1 MKFLVFD
8 TETTGL
14 PANANAPV
22 SDSDNWPRMVQIA
35 WQLHDENGDLLENFD
50 YIIKPEGYDIPFN
63 AQKIHGISTEKA
75 LAEGHD
81 LKTILDKF
89 NAVLNEK
96 PILVGQNIAF
106 DIPIVGAEFYRK
118 SIDNSI
124 AELPL
129 VDTAQV
135 GTNYCAIP
143 GGPGGGFKYPKLA
156 ELYEK
161 LFGYTFDEAHNAAA
175 DVNATAQ
182 AFWELVR
189 LNQVPSQKLFFTE
202 EQLTQFIQNHPEPF
216 RPFDIVVRQ
225 QVQEFN
231 DKLKEKREGTT
242 QSLDDI
248 DYSHFFHFH
257 NHSVYSILTSTSKHS
272 DLIKK
277 TLEYKMPALGITDTG
292 NLMGAFAFLNEM
304 KKANGSIRD
313 HNKKVDAGEISEPK
327 KKEIMPIIGCE
338 LYVSE
343 TYLQNKFTKDN
354 PDRRYTQVLLAKNHE
369 GFKNLSK
376 LSTLGYKL
384 GLYAGFPRIGKELI
398 EQYKENLIATTGS
411 LSSEVP
417 SLLLNVGEKQ
427 AEEAFVYWH
436 NLFGDDFYIELFR
449 HNLDEEEHLNK
460 TLLRFAEKYGVK
472 ILAQNDTFYINK
484 DEAETQDILL
494 CIKDGEKQSTPIGRG
509 FGKRYGLPNNQY
521 NFKSQEEMA
530 KLFIDVPESIENFES
545 FLQKFEPYE
554 LAREVLLPKFDIPEE
569 FKDPQDDLDGGK
581 RGENAYLAHLTW
593 EGAKKRYGDNI
604 TEDIKERLTFELEI
618 IAKTGYPGYFLIVQD
633 FTSQARK
640 MGVSVGP
647 GRGSAAGSAVAYC
660 VGITNIDPIKYD
672 LLFERFLNPDRVSL
686 PDIDIDFDDRGRE
699 KIIQWVVD
707 KYGENQVAQIITYGT
722 LAGRSAIRDAG
733 RVLELPLIDTDRLS
747 KNLPPNLNLTKLKNK
762 SEVDLQKDFGK
773 EEAEPVLQLKQ
784 KFNSTDLEGKVIQN
798 AYQLEGSLR
807 NTGVHACGVII
818 TPEDIT
824 NLIPVTVAKDS
835 TLLVSQFDNSV
846 VESAGLLKMDFL
858 GLRTLTIIAD
868 ALEIIKKRTGES
880 PDPDEF
886 PLDDELTYDI
896 FKNGHTIGIF
906 QYESPGMQ
914 KHLKAL
920 QPDKFEDLIAM
931 NALYRP
937 GPLQYIP
944 NFINRKHGK
953 EEITYDLPAMEEY
966 LADTYGITV
975 YQEQVMLLSQKLA
988 GFSKG
993 DADVLRKAMGKKQI
1007 EVLNKMEAKFL
1018 EGAIE
1023 RGHDETKL
1031 KKIWEDWKAF
1041 AQYAFNK
1048 SHSTCYAFIAFQTAY
1063 LKAHYPAE
1071 FMAALLSNNLNNLT
1085 TLTFFMEECKNMG
1098 LEVLGP
1104 DVNESGYEFTVN
1116 DKGAIRFGMG
1126 AIKGIGEN
1134 AVEAIVQEREEN
1146 GRYTNLFDF
1155 FERVDLKNINKKVL
1169 ENLVFGG
1176 AFDELAN
1183 DNRAQFFSED
1193 NGSNTIEK
1201 LVRYGTA
1208 YQDNKNASQHSLFG
1222 DLGEGEGFD
1231 IMKPEIPQ
1239 IEEWSTMYKL
1249 NKEKEVIGIYISA
1262 HPMDNYNYEL
1272 DIVRPIDIAELNEN
1286 KESFVNKEVCLAG
1299 MITKF
1304 EHKEFNDGRD
1314 RIAIF
1319 ELEDKTGTFQL
1330 KLKKNYFEFQKYMI
1344 KDLFVLVRL
1353 TVGMIRDNGFIY
1365 FNVRNIEP
1373 LTEVLGKQTKK
1384 LTLRIDVAELT
1395 EDTISYLLNL
1405 CERYEGTKE
1414 IHFELL
1420 DSKQKLMLETQ
1431 SLGKRINIDKPLL
1444 DEIKDKLHLNFR
1456 LN

>member
-35 WQLHDENGDLLENFD
+35 WQLHDENGDLIENYD

-81 LKTILDKF
+81 LKTVLDQF
-89 NAVLNEK
+89 NAVLADN

-118 SIDNSI
+118 SIENHI
-124 AELPL
+124 ADLPL
-129 VDTAQV
+129 IDTARE
-135 GTNYCAIP
+135 GTNFCALP
-143 GGPGGGFKYPKLA
+143 GGMGGGFKFPKLS

-161 LFGYTFDEAHNAAA
+161 LFGHGFDEAHNAAA

-189 LNQVPSQKLFFTE
+189 RNQISANKLNFTE
-202 EQLTQFIQNHPEPF
+202 EELSAFIETHPEPF
-216 RPFDIVVRQ
+216 QPFDIVIRE
-225 QVQEFN
+225 QVKDFN
-231 DKLKEKREGTT
+231 KKLKGKTESTKKSVDE
-242 QSLDDI
+242 I
-248 DYSHFFHFH
+248 NYSSFFHFH

-277 TLEYKMPALGITDTG
+277 TLEYNMPALGVTDTG
-292 NLMGAFAFLNEM
+292 NLMGAFAFLNEI
-304 KKANGSIRD
+304 KKANGSIKD
-313 HNKKVDAGEISEPK
+313 HNAKILEGNGSEPLK
-327 KKEIMPIIGCE
+327 NEILPIIGCE
-338 LYVSE
+338 LYISE

-354 PDRRYTQVLLAKNHE
+354 PDRRYTQILLAKNHE

-384 GLYAGFPRIGKELI
+384 GLYAGYPRIGKELI

-411 LSSEVP
+411 LSSEIP
-417 SLLLNVGEKQ
+417 SLILNVGEKQ
-427 AEEAFVYWH
+427 AEEAFIYWH
-436 NLFGDDFYIELFR
+436 GLFGDDFYVELLR
-449 HNLDEEEHLNK
+449 HHLDEEEHLNK
-460 TLLRFAEKYGVK
+460 VLIKFAKKYGVK
-472 ILAQNDTFYINK
+472 VLAQNDTFYISK
-484 DEAETQDILL
+484 KEAETQDILL
-494 CIKDGEKQSTPIGRG
+494 CIKDGEKQSTPKGRG
-509 FGKRYGLPNNQY
+509 FGRRYGLPNDEY
-521 NFKSQEEMA
+521 NFKSQTEMA
-530 KLFIDVPESIENFES
+530 QLFADIPEAIENFED
-545 FLQKFEPYE
+545 FIKKFEPYQ
-554 LAREVLLPKFDIPEE
+554 LTRDVLLPKFDIPDE
-569 FKDPQDDLDGGK
+569 FKDPQDEVDGGK
-581 RGENAYLAHLTW
+581 RGENAYLAYLTW
-593 EGAKKRYGDNI
+593 EGAKKRYGDQLS
-604 TEDIKERLTFELEI
+604 EDTKDRLQFELET

-660 VGITNIDPIKYD
+660 IGITNIDPIKYD

-733 RVLELPLIDTDRLS
+733 RVLELPLSDTDRLS
-747 KNLPPNLNLTKLKNK
+747 KNLPSTLNLTKLKNK
-762 SEVDLQKDFGK
+762 TESELIKDFGK
-773 EEAEPVLQLKQ
+773 EESVPVLQLKQ
-784 KFNSTDLEGKVIQN
+784 KFNEYDLEGRVIQN

-824 NLIPVTVAKDS
+824 NLIPVAVAKDS
-835 TLLVSQFDNSV
+835 SLLVSQFDNSV

-868 ALEIIKKRTGES
+868 TIEIIRKRTGEVLN
-880 PDPDEF
+880 PDDF
-886 PLDDELTYDI
+886 PLDDDKTYEI
-896 FKNGHTIGIF
+896 FKNGNTVGIF

-953 EEITYDLPAMEEY
+953 EEISYDLEDMEEY

-1007 EVLNKMEAKFL
+1007 QVLNKMEARFL

-1023 RGHDETKL
+1023 RGHPEDKL
-1031 KKIWEDWKAF
+1031 IKIWEDWKAF

-1063 LKAHYPAE
+1063 LKAHFPAE

-1085 TLTFFMEECKNMG
+1085 TLSFFMEECKNMG

-1104 DVNESGYEFTVN
+1104 DVNESDYEFTVN
-1116 DKGAIRFGMG
+1116 EKGAIRFGMG

-1134 AVEAIVQEREEN
+1134 AVEAVVSERQTK
-1146 GRYTNLFDF
+1146 GKYKNLFEF
-1155 FERVDLKNINKKVL
+1155 FERTDLKNINKKVL
-1169 ENLVFGG
+1169 ENLVLAG
-1176 AFDELAN
+1176 AFDGLAN
-1183 DNRAQFFSED
+1183 NNRAQFFKEE
-1193 NGSNTIEK
+1193 NGTSTIEK
-1201 LVRYGTA
+1201 LVRYGIA
-1208 YQDNKNASQHSLFG
+1208 YQDNKNSAQNSLFG
-1222 DLGEGEGFD
+1222 DLGDEGFD
-1231 IMKPEIPQ
+1231 VMKPVIPET
-1239 IEEWSTMYKL
+1239 EEWSTMYKL
-1249 NKEKEVIGIYISA
+1249 GREKEVVGIYISA
-1262 HPMDNYNYEL
+1262 HPMDNYKYEIAL
-1272 DIVRPIDIAELNEN
+1272 IKPVDISEINEN
-1286 KESFVNKEVCLAG
+1286 KENYVNKEVYIAG
-1299 MITKF
+1299 MISRF
-1304 EHKEFNDGRD
+1304 EHKEINDGRT
-1314 RIAIF
+1314 RIAYF
-1319 ELEDKTGTFQL
+1319 DLEDKTGTISL
-1330 KLKKNYFEFQKYMI
+1330 KLKKNYLDLQKYLI
-1344 KDLFVLVRL
+1344 PNLFVLVKI
-1353 TVGMIRDNGFIY
+1353 TVGMIKDNGFVYI
-1365 FNVRNIEP
+1365 NVLNIEE
-1373 LTEVLGKQTKK
+1373 LSDVIGKHAKK
-1384 LTLRIDVAELT
+1384 LTIKINLENLDEN
-1395 EDTISYLLNL
+1395 TITTLNKV
-1405 CERYEGTKE
+1405 CDENAGSKD
-1414 IHFELL
+1414 IHFE
-1420 DSKQKLMLETQ
+1420 
-1431 SLGKRINIDKPLL
+1431 IIDKKNNVYLESQSMNRRVNINKQIL
-1444 DEIKDKLHLNFR
+1444 DVLRNDLYLDFR

>member
-14 PANANAPV
+14 PANAHAPV

-35 WQLHDENGDLLENFD
+35 WQLHNDNGDLIENYDF
-50 YIIKPEGYDIPFN
+50 IIKPEGYDIPFN

-81 LKTILDKF
+81 LKTVLEKF
-89 NAVLNEK
+89 NAVLADN

-118 SIDNSI
+118 SVQNSI
-124 AELPL
+124 ANLPL
-129 VDTAQV
+129 IDTARE
-135 GTNYCAIP
+135 GTDFCALP
-143 GGPGGGFKYPKLA
+143 GGMGGGFKYPKLS

-161 LFGYTFDEAHNAAA
+161 LFGYNFDEAHNAAA

-189 LNQVPSQKLFFTE
+189 LKQISPQKLHFTE
-202 EQLTQFIQNHPEPF
+202 EELNTFIKNHPKPF
-216 RPFDIVVRQ
+216 QPFDIVIRQ
-225 QVQEFN
+225 QVKDFN
-231 DKLKEKREGTT
+231 EQLKEKKEGDHK
-242 QSLDDI
+242 SVENI
-248 DYSHFFHFH
+248 NYSHFFHFH

-277 TLEYKMPALGITDTG
+277 TLEYNMPALGITDSG
-292 NLMGAFAFLNEM
+292 NLMGAFAFLNEI
-304 KKANGSIRD
+304 KKANGSIKD
-313 HNKKVDAGEISEPK
+313 HNKKVEAGEISEPLR
-327 KKEIMPIIGCE
+327 KEILPIIGCE
-338 LYVSE
+338 LYISE
-343 TYLQNKFTKDN
+343 NYLQNKFTKDN
-354 PDRRYTQVLLAKNHE
+354 PDRRYTQILIAKNHD

-398 EQYKENLIATTGS
+398 EKYKENLIATTGG
-411 LSSEVP
+411 LSSEIP
-417 SLLLNVGEKQ
+417 SLILNVGEKQ
-427 AEEAFVYWH
+427 AEEAFIYWLG
-436 NLFGDDFYIELFR
+436 LFGEDFYVELLR
-449 HNLDEEEHLNK
+449 HHLDEEEHLNK
-460 TLLRFAEKYGVK
+460 VLIKFANKYGVK
-472 ILAQNDTFYINK
+472 VLAQNDTFYINK
-484 DEAETQDILL
+484 EEAETQDILL

-509 FGKRYGLPNNQY
+509 FGKRYGLPNKEY
-521 NFKSQEEMA
+521 NFKSQKEMA
-530 KLFIDVPESIENFES
+530 QLFADMPEAIENFED
-545 FLQKFEPYE
+545 FIKKFEPYQ
-554 LAREVLLPKFDIPEE
+554 LTRDVLLPKFDIPEE
-569 FKDPQDDLDGGK
+569 FKDPQDQIDGGK
-581 RGENAYLAHLTW
+581 RGENAYLAYLTW
-593 EGAKKRYGDNI
+593 EGAKKRYGNNLPEK
-604 TEDIKERLTFELEI
+604 TKERLEFELET

-660 VGITNIDPIKYD
+660 IGITNIDPIKYD

-733 RVLELPLIDTDRLS
+733 RVLELPLSDTDRLS
-747 KNLPPNLNLTKLKNK
+747 KNLPSSLNLTKLKNK
-762 SEVDLQKDFGK
+762 SENDLIKDFGK
-773 EEAEPVLQLKQ
+773 EEAEPVLQLKH
-784 KFNSTDLEGKVIQN
+784 KFEVDDLEGKVIQN

-824 NLIPVTVAKDS
+824 NLIPVAVAKDS
-835 TLLVSQFDNSV
+835 SLLVSQFDNSV

-858 GLRTLTIIAD
+858 GLRTLTIISD
-868 ALEIIKKRTGES
+868 TIEIIRKRTGETLN
-880 PDPDEF
+880 PDEF
-886 PLDDELTYDI
+886 PLDDEKTYDI
-896 FKNGHTIGIF
+896 FKNGNTVGIF

-953 EEITYDLPAMEEY
+953 EEITYDLEDMEEY

-1007 EVLNKMEAKFL
+1007 EVLNKMEARFL

-1023 RGHDETKL
+1023 RGHPEDKL

-1071 FMAALLSNNLNNLT
+1071 FMAALLSNNLNNLS

-1104 DVNESGYEFTVN
+1104 DVNESDYEFTVN
-1116 DKGAIRFGMG
+1116 EKGAIRFGMG

-1134 AVEAIVQEREEN
+1134 AVEAVVHERQN
-1146 GRYTNLFDF
+1146 KGKYSNLFEF
-1155 FERVDLKNINKKVL
+1155 FERTDLKNINKKVL
-1169 ENLVFGG
+1169 ENLVLAG

-1183 DNRAQFFSED
+1183 NNRAQFFIEE
-1193 NGSNTIEK
+1193 NGSSTIEK
-1201 LVRYGTA
+1201 LVKYGIA
-1208 YQDNKNASQHSLFG
+1208 YQDNKNSAQNSLFG
-1222 DLGEGEGFD
+1222 DLGDEGFD
-1231 IMKPEIPQ
+1231 VMKPVIPNT
-1239 IEEWSTMYKL
+1239 EEWSTMHKL
-1249 NKEKEVIGIYISA
+1249 SKEKEVVGIYISA
-1262 HPMDNYNYEL
+1262 HPMDNYKYEIAL
-1272 DIVRPIDIAELNEN
+1272 IKPKDIAEINEH
-1286 KESFVNKEVCLAG
+1286 KENYINKEVYISG
-1299 MITKF
+1299 MITRF
-1304 EHKEFNDGRD
+1304 EHREINDGRTRVAFFD
-1314 RIAIF
+1314 V
-1319 ELEDKTGTFQL
+1319 EDKTGTISL
-1330 KLKKNYFEFQKYMI
+1330 KLKKNYLDLQKYLI
-1344 KDLFVLVRL
+1344 PNLFVLIKI
-1353 TVGMIRDNGFIY
+1353 TVGMIRDNGFVYI
-1365 FNVRNIEP
+1365 NVLNMEE
-1373 LTEVLGKQTKK
+1373 LSEVISKHAKK
-1384 LTLRIDVAELT
+1384 LTIKINLEDLDENTLTTLNKVCDENSGSKDIHFEIIDKKNNMFLESASMNKRVN
-1395 EDTISYLLNL
+1395 I
-1405 CERYEGTKE
+1405 TKE
-1414 IHFELL
+1414 IL
-1420 DSKQKLMLETQ
+1420 DV
-1431 SLGKRINIDKPLL
+1431 
-1444 DEIKDKLHLNFR
+1444 IKDDLFLDFKLN
-1456 LN
+1456 

>member
-14 PANANAPV
+14 PANNSAPV

-35 WQLHDENGDLLENFD
+35 WQLHDENGDLIENYD

-63 AQKIHGISTEKA
+63 AQRIHGISTEKA

-81 LKTILDKF
+81 LKTVLEQF
-89 NAVLNEK
+89 NTVLAEN
-96 PILVGQNIAF
+96 PILVGQNISF

-118 SIDNSI
+118 SLENNISD
-124 AELPL
+124 LPL
-129 VDTAQV
+129 IDTAQE
-135 GTNYCAIP
+135 GTNFCALP
-143 GGPGGGFKYPKLA
+143 GGMGGGFKYPKLS

-161 LFGYTFDEAHNAAA
+161 LFGHNFDEAHNAAA
-175 DVNATAQ
+175 DVNATAR

-189 LNQVPSQKLFFTE
+189 LRQVEAKKLHFTE
-202 EQLTQFIQNHPEPF
+202 EQLNRFIQNHPEPF
-216 RPFDIVVRQ
+216 QSFDIIVRK
-225 QVQEFN
+225 QVKDFN
-231 DKLKEKREGTT
+231 EKLKGKREGEKK
-242 QSLDDI
+242 SVEDI
-248 DYSHFFHFH
+248 NFSDFFHFH

-277 TLEYKMPALGITDTG
+277 TMEYHMPALGITDSG

-304 KKANGSIRD
+304 KRANAGIKD
-313 HNKKVDAGEISEPK
+313 HNKKVEAGELSEPK
-327 KKEIMPIIGCE
+327 KREILPIIGCE
-338 LYVSE
+338 LYISE

-354 PDRRYTQVLLAKNHE
+354 PDRRYTQVLLAKNHN

-384 GLYAGFPRIGKELI
+384 GFYAGYPRIGKELI

-411 LSSEVP
+411 LSSEIP
-417 SLLLNVGEKQ
+417 SLILNVGEKQ

-436 NLFGDDFYIELFR
+436 NQFGEDFYVELLR
-449 HNLDEEEHLNK
+449 HHLDEEEHLNK
-460 TLLRFAEKYGVK
+460 VLLKFAEKYGVK
-472 ILAQNDTFYINK
+472 VLAQNDTFYINK
-484 DEAETQDILL
+484 EEAETQDILL
-494 CIKDGEKQSTPIGRG
+494 CIRDGEKQSTPIGRG
-509 FGKRYGLPNNQY
+509 FGKRFGLPNNEY

-530 KLFIDVPESIENFES
+530 HLFADIPESIENLPD
-545 FLQKFEPYE
+545 FLKKFEPYE
-554 LAREVLLPKFDIPEE
+554 LSRDVLLPKFEIPEE
-569 FKDPQDDLDGGK
+569 FIDPQDEIDGGK

-593 EGAKKRYGDNI
+593 KGAEKRYGENLTDEI
-604 TEDIKERLTFELEI
+604 RERLEFELEI

-699 KIIQWVVD
+699 KIIQWVVN

-733 RVLELPLIDTDRLS
+733 RVLELPLSDTDRLS

-762 SEVDLQKDFGK
+762 SETDLQKDFGK
-773 EEAEPVLQLKQ
+773 EESEPVLQLKQ
-784 KFNSTDLEGKVIQN
+784 KFESDDLEGKVIQN

-824 NLIPVTVAKDS
+824 NLIPVAVAKDS

-858 GLRTLTIIAD
+858 GLRTLTIIND
-868 ALEIIKKRTGES
+868 TIEIIKKRKGEA

-886 PLDDELTYDI
+886 PLDDELTYEI
-896 FKNGHTIGIF
+896 FKNGNTIGIF

-953 EEITYDLPAMEEY
+953 EPITYDLPAMEEY

-1023 RGHDETKL
+1023 RGHPEDKL

-1063 LKAHYPAE
+1063 LKAHYQAE
-1071 FMAALLSNNLNNLT
+1071 FMAALLSNNLNNLS

-1104 DVNESGYEFTVN
+1104 DINESDYEFTVN
-1116 DKGAIRFGMG
+1116 EKGAIRFGMG

-1134 AVEAIVQEREEN
+1134 AVEAIVHERMEN
-1146 GRYTNLFDF
+1146 GKYNSLFEF
-1155 FERVDLKNINKKVL
+1155 FERADLKNINKKVL
-1169 ENLVFGG
+1169 ENLVLAG
-1176 AFDELAN
+1176 AFDELA
-1183 DNRAQFFSED
+1183 DSNRAQFFTEE
-1193 NGSNTIEK
+1193 NGSTTIEK
-1201 LVRYGTA
+1201 MIRYGTA
-1208 YQDNKNASQHSLFG
+1208 FQENKNSAQNSLFG
-1222 DLGEGEGFD
+1222 DLGDEGFD
-1231 IMKPEIPQ
+1231 VMKPVITKT
-1239 IEEWSTMYKL
+1239 EEWNTMYKL
-1249 NKEKEVIGIYISA
+1249 NKEKEVVGIYISA
-1262 HPMDNYNYEL
+1262 HPMDNYKYE
-1272 DIVRPIDIAELNEN
+1272 IDLIKPQNISEINEH
-1286 KESFVNKEVCLAG
+1286 KEKYINKEVFIAG

-1304 EHKEFNDGRD
+1304 EHRDMNDGRTRMAFFD
-1314 RIAIF
+1314 V
-1319 ELEDKTGTFQL
+1319 EDKTGTISL
-1330 KLKKNYFEFQKYMI
+1330 KLKKNYLDLQKYLI
-1344 KDLFVLVRL
+1344 PNLFVLIKI
-1353 TVGMIRDNGFIY
+1353 TVGMIRDNGFVYI
-1365 FNVRNIEP
+1365 NVLNMEELSEVINKHSKR
-1373 LTEVLGKQTKK
+1373 LTIKINLENLDEN
-1384 LTLRIDVAELT
+1384 TLVT
-1395 EDTISYLLNL
+1395 LNKV
-1405 CERYEGTKE
+1405 CDQNAGVKN
-1414 IHFELL
+1414 IHFEIL
-1420 DSKQKLMLETQ
+1420 DKKNNLFLE
-1431 SLGKRINIDKPLL
+1431 SSSMNKRVTITKELL
-1444 DEIKDKLHLNFR
+1444 DEIKEKLFLDFR

>member
-14 PANANAPV
+14 PANAHAPV

-35 WQLHDENGDLLENFD
+35 WQLHDENGDLIENYDF
-50 YIIKPEGYDIPFN
+50 IIKPEGYDIPFN

-75 LAEGHD
+75 LAEGHN
-81 LKTILDKF
+81 LKTVLEKF
-89 NAVLNEK
+89 NTVLADN

-118 SIDNSI
+118 SVQNTI
-124 AELPL
+124 ANLPL
-129 VDTAQV
+129 IDTARE
-135 GTNYCAIP
+135 GTDFCALP
-143 GGPGGGFKYPKLA
+143 GGIGGGFKYPKLS

-161 LFGYTFDEAHNAAA
+161 LFGYNFDEAHNAAA

-189 LNQVPSQKLFFTE
+189 LKQISPQKLHFTE
-202 EQLTQFIQNHPEPF
+202 EELNTFIKNHPEPF
-216 RPFDIVVRQ
+216 QPFDIVIRQ
-225 QVQEFN
+225 QVKDFN
-231 DKLKEKREGTT
+231 EQLKEKKEGNHK
-242 QSLDDI
+242 SVENI
-248 DYSHFFHFH
+248 NYSHFFHFH

-277 TLEYKMPALGITDTG
+277 TLEYNMPALGITDSG
-292 NLMGAFAFLNEM
+292 NLMGAFAFLNEI
-304 KKANGSIRD
+304 KKANGSIKD
-313 HNKKVDAGEISEPK
+313 HNKKVETGEISEPL
-327 KKEIMPIIGCE
+327 KKEILPIIGCE
-338 LYVSE
+338 LYISE
-343 TYLQNKFTKDN
+343 NYLQNKFTKDN
-354 PDRRYTQVLLAKNHE
+354 PDRRYTQILIAKNHD

-398 EQYKENLIATTGS
+398 EKYKENLIATTGG
-411 LSSEVP
+411 LSSEIP
-417 SLLLNVGEKQ
+417 SLILNVGEKQ
-427 AEEAFVYWH
+427 AEEAFIYWLG
-436 NLFGDDFYIELFR
+436 LFGEDFYVELLR
-449 HNLDEEEHLNK
+449 HHLDEEEHLNK
-460 TLLRFAEKYGVK
+460 VLIKFANKYGVK
-472 ILAQNDTFYINK
+472 VLAQNDTFYINK
-484 DEAETQDILL
+484 EEAETQDILL

-509 FGKRYGLPNNQY
+509 FGKRYGLPNKEY
-521 NFKSQEEMA
+521 NFKSQKEMA
-530 KLFIDVPESIENFES
+530 QLFADMPEAIENFED
-545 FLQKFEPYE
+545 FIKKFKPYQ
-554 LAREVLLPKFDIPEE
+554 LTRDVLLPKFDIPVE
-569 FKDPQDDLDGGK
+569 FKDPQDQIDGGK
-581 RGENAYLAHLTW
+581 RGENAYLAYLTW
-593 EGAKKRYGDNI
+593 EGAKKRYGNNLPVE
-604 TEDIKERLTFELEI
+604 TKERLEFELET

-660 VGITNIDPIKYD
+660 IGITNIDPIKYD

-733 RVLELPLIDTDRLS
+733 RVLELPLSDTDRLS
-747 KNLPPNLNLTKLKNK
+747 KNLPPSLNLTKLKNK
-762 SEVDLQKDFGK
+762 SENDLIKDFGK
-773 EEAEPVLQLKQ
+773 EEVEPVLQLKH
-784 KFNSTDLEGKVIQN
+784 KFEADDLEGKVIQN

-824 NLIPVTVAKDS
+824 NLIPVAVAKDS
-835 TLLVSQFDNSV
+835 SLLVSQFDNSV

-858 GLRTLTIIAD
+858 GLRTLTIISD
-868 ALEIIKKRTGES
+868 TIEIIRKRTGETLN
-880 PDPDEF
+880 PDEF
-886 PLDDELTYDI
+886 PLDDEKTYDI
-896 FKNGHTIGIF
+896 FKNGNTVGIF

-953 EEITYDLPAMEEY
+953 EEITYDLEDMEEY

-1007 EVLNKMEAKFL
+1007 EVLNKMETRFL

-1023 RGHDETKL
+1023 RGHPEDKL

-1071 FMAALLSNNLNNLT
+1071 FMAALLSNNLNNLS

-1104 DVNESGYEFTVN
+1104 DVNESDYEFTVN
-1116 DKGAIRFGMG
+1116 EKGAIRFGMG

-1134 AVEAIVQEREEN
+1134 AVEAVVHERQDK
-1146 GRYTNLFDF
+1146 GKYSNLFEF
-1155 FERVDLKNINKKVL
+1155 FERTDLKNINKKVL
-1169 ENLVFGG
+1169 ENLVLAG

-1183 DNRAQFFSED
+1183 NNRAQFFIEE
-1193 NGSNTIEK
+1193 NGSSTIEK
-1201 LVRYGTA
+1201 LVRYGIA
-1208 YQDNKNASQHSLFG
+1208 YQDNKNSAQNSLFG
-1222 DLGEGEGFD
+1222 DLGDEGFD
-1231 IMKPEIPQ
+1231 VMKPVIPTT
-1239 IEEWSTMYKL
+1239 EEWSTMHKL
-1249 NKEKEVIGIYISA
+1249 SKEKEVVGIYISA
-1262 HPMDNYNYEL
+1262 HPMDNYKYEIAL
-1272 DIVRPIDIAELNEN
+1272 IKPKDIAEINEH
-1286 KESFVNKEVCLAG
+1286 KENYINKEVFIAG
-1299 MITKF
+1299 MITRF
-1304 EHKEFNDGRD
+1304 EHREINDGRTRVAFFD
-1314 RIAIF
+1314 V
-1319 ELEDKTGTFQL
+1319 EDKTGTISL
-1330 KLKKNYFEFQKYMI
+1330 KLKKNYLDLQKYLI
-1344 KDLFVLVRL
+1344 PNLFVLIKI
-1353 TVGMIRDNGFIY
+1353 TVGMIRDNGFVYI
-1365 FNVRNIEP
+1365 NVLNMEE
-1373 LTEVLGKQTKK
+1373 LCEVISKHAKK
-1384 LTLRIDVAELT
+1384 LTIKINLEDLDENTLTTLNKVCDENSGSKDIHFEIIDKKNNMFLESASMNKRVN
-1395 EDTISYLLNL
+1395 I
-1405 CERYEGTKE
+1405 TKE
-1414 IHFELL
+1414 IL
-1420 DSKQKLMLETQ
+1420 DV
-1431 SLGKRINIDKPLL
+1431 
-1444 DEIKDKLHLNFR
+1444 IKDELFLDFKLN
-1456 LN
+1456 

>member
-14 PANANAPV
+14 PANASAPV

-35 WQLHDENGDLLENFD
+35 WQLHDENGNLLENHD
-50 YIIKPEGYDIPFN
+50 YIIKPENYDIPFN

-75 LAEGHD
+75 LEEGHD
-81 LKTILDKF
+81 LRTILEQF
-89 NAVLNEK
+89 HAVLKEN
-96 PILVGQNIAF
+96 PILVGQNISF

-118 SIDNSI
+118 SIDNNI

-129 VDTAQV
+129 IDTAQE
-135 GTNYCAIP
+135 GTSFCALP
-143 GGPGGGFKYPKLA
+143 GGMGGGFKYPKLS
-156 ELYEK
+156 ELYKK
-161 LFGYTFDEAHNAAA
+161 LFGHSFDEAHNAAA

-189 LNQVPSQKLFFTE
+189 LRQIAPQKLRFTE
-202 EQLTQFIQNHPEPF
+202 EQLTAFIQDHPEPF

-225 QVQEFN
+225 QVEDFN
-231 DKLKEKREGTT
+231 EKLKRKRNEGKKPSDT
-242 QSLDDI
+242 I
-248 DYSHFFHFH
+248 NFSHFFHFH
-257 NHSVYSILTSTSKHS
+257 NHSVYSILTSTSKHA

-277 TLEYKMPALGITDTG
+277 TIEYNMPALGVTDSG
-292 NLMGAFAFLNEM
+292 NLMGAFAFLNEI
-304 KKANGSIRD
+304 KKANGKIKD
-313 HNKKVDAGEISEPK
+313 HNKKVESGEISDPPG
-327 KKEIMPIIGCE
+327 KEILPIIGCE
-338 LYVSE
+338 LYISE
-343 TYLQNKFTKDN
+343 NYLQNKFTKDN
-354 PDRRYTQVLLAKNHE
+354 PDRRYTQILLAKNHA

-384 GLYAGFPRIGKELI
+384 GLYAGYPRVGKELI
-398 EQYKENLIATTGS
+398 KKYKENLIATTGD
-411 LSSEVP
+411 LSSEIP

-436 NLFGDDFYIELFR
+436 TLFGEDFYVELLR
-449 HNLDEEEHLNK
+449 HHLDEEEHLNK
-460 TLLRFAEKYGVK
+460 ILLKFAKKYGVK
-472 ILAQNDTFYINK
+472 VLAQNNTFYINK
-484 DEAETQDILL
+484 EEAETQDILL
-494 CIKDGEKQSTPIGRG
+494 CIKDGEKQSTPKGRG
-509 FGKRYGLPNNQY
+509 FGKRFGLPNNEY
-521 NFKSQEEMA
+521 NFKSQEEMCD
-530 KLFIDVPESIENFES
+530 LFSDIPEAIENFED
-545 FLQKFEPYE
+545 FIRKFEPYE
-554 LAREVLLPKFDIPEE
+554 LAREVLLPKFQIPDE
-569 FKDPQDDLDGGK
+569 FIDPRDETDGGK

-593 EGAKKRYGDNI
+593 EGAKKRYGETLSDEI
-604 TEDIKERLTFELEI
+604 RERLEFELEI

-660 VGITNIDPIKYD
+660 IGITNIDPIKYD

-699 KIIQWVVD
+699 KIIQWVVN

-733 RVLELPLIDTDRLS
+733 RVLELPLSDTDRLS
-747 KNLPPNLNLTKLKNK
+747 KNLPHNLNLTRLKNR
-762 SEVDLQKDFGK
+762 SENDLLKDFGK

-784 KFNSTDLEGKVIQN
+784 KFQSEDLEGKVIQN

-824 NLIPVTVAKDS
+824 NLIPVAVAKDS

-858 GLRTLTIIAD
+858 GLRTLTIIHD
-868 ALEIIKKRTGES
+868 TIEIIKKRKGEA

-886 PLDDELTYDI
+886 PLDDEKTYDI
-896 FKNGHTIGIF
+896 FKNGNTIGIF
-906 QYESPGMQ
+906 QYESSGMQ

-953 EEITYDLPAMEEY
+953 EEITYDLPDMEEY

-1007 EVLNKMEAKFL
+1007 EVLNKMEEKFL
-1018 EGAIE
+1018 KGAIE
-1023 RGHDETKL
+1023 RGHPEEKL

-1071 FMAALLSNNLNNLT
+1071 FMAALLSNNLNNLS

-1104 DVNESGYEFTVN
+1104 DVNESDYEFTVN
-1116 DKGAIRFGMG
+1116 EKGAIRFGMG

-1134 AVEAIVQEREEN
+1134 AVEVIVRERQKN
-1146 GRYTNLFDF
+1146 GKYGNIFEF
-1155 FERVDLKNINKKVL
+1155 FERADLKNCNKKVL
-1169 ENLVFGG
+1169 ENLVLAG
-1176 AFDELAN
+1176 AFDELADN
-1183 DNRAQFFSED
+1183 NRAQFFAEE
-1193 NGSNTIEK
+1193 NGYTTIEK
-1201 LVRYGTA
+1201 LVRYGIA
-1208 YQDNKNASQHSLFG
+1208 YQDNKNSSQNSLFG
-1222 DLGEGEGFD
+1222 DLGDVGFD
-1231 IMKPEIPQ
+1231 VMKPIIPKT
-1239 IEEWSTMYKL
+1239 EEWSIMHKL
-1249 NKEKEVIGIYISA
+1249 GKEKEVVGIYISA
-1262 HPMDNYNYEL
+1262 HPMDNYKYEIAL
-1272 DIVRPIDIAELNEN
+1272 IKPRDIAEINEH
-1286 KESFVNKEVCLAG
+1286 KEKYINKEVYIAG
-1299 MITKF
+1299 MITRY
-1304 EHKEFNDGRD
+1304 EHRDVDNGRSRMAFFD
-1314 RIAIF
+1314 V
-1319 ELEDKTGTFQL
+1319 EDKTGTISL
-1330 KLKKNYFEFQKYMI
+1330 KLKKNYLDLQKYLI
-1344 KDLFVLVRL
+1344 PNLFVLIKI
-1353 TVGMIRDNGFIY
+1353 TVGMIRDNGFVYI
-1365 FNVRNIEP
+1365 NVLNMEE
-1373 LTEVLGKQTKK
+1373 LSEVIQKHAKK
-1384 LTLRIDVAELT
+1384 LTLKINLEKLDENTLA
-1395 EDTISYLLNL
+1395 SLNKICDL
-1405 CERYEGTKE
+1405 NVGAKD
-1414 IHFELL
+1414 IHFEIVDTKNNMLL
-1420 DSKQKLMLETQ
+1420 ESTSMN
-1431 SLGKRINIDKPLL
+1431 KRINITKKVL
-1444 DEIKDKLHLNFR
+1444 DEIKDNLFLDFKLN
-1456 LN
+1456 

>member
-35 WQLHDENGDLLENFD
+35 WQLHDENGDLVENYDF
-50 YIIKPEGYDIPFN
+50 IIKPEGYDIPFN

-81 LKTILDKF
+81 LKTVLDQF
-89 NAVLNEK
+89 NQVLAEN
-96 PILVGQNIAF
+96 PILVGQNISF

-118 SIDNSI
+118 SLENNI
-124 AELPL
+124 AELNL
-129 VDTAQV
+129 IDTAQE
-135 GTNYCAIP
+135 GTSYCAIP
-143 GGPGGGFKYPKLA
+143 GGPGGGFKYPKLS
-156 ELYEK
+156 ELYER
-161 LFGYTFDEAHNAAA
+161 LFGYGFDEAHNAAA

-189 LNQVPSQKLFFTE
+189 LRQVSAKKLFFTE
-202 EQLTQFIQNHPEPF
+202 EELNRFIENHPSPF
-216 RPFDIVVRQ
+216 KAFDIIVRQ
-225 QVQEFN
+225 QVNEFN
-231 DKLKEKREGTT
+231 QKLKEK
-242 QSLDDI
+242 QSQVKKSI
-248 DYSHFFHFH
+248 DEIDFSHFFHFH

-277 TLEYKMPALGITDTG
+277 TLEYKMPALGVTDFG
-292 NLMGAFAFLNEM
+292 NLMGAFAFLNEI
-304 KKANGSIRD
+304 KKVNSSIKE
-313 HNKKVDAGEISEPK
+313 HNKKVEAGELNEPV
-327 KKEIMPIIGCE
+327 KKEIIPIVGCE
-338 LYVSE
+338 LYISE
-343 TYLQNKFTKDN
+343 NYLQNKFTKDN
-354 PDRRYTQVLLAKNHE
+354 PDRRYSQILLAKNHA

-376 LSTLGYKL
+376 LSTFGYKV
-384 GLYAGFPRIGKELI
+384 GLYAGYPRIGKELI
-398 EQYKENLIATTGS
+398 EQYKENLIATTGG
-411 LSSEVP
+411 LSSEIP
-417 SLLLNVGEKQ
+417 SLILNVGEKQ

-436 NLFGDDFYIELFR
+436 NLFGEDFYVELLR
-449 HNLDEEEHLNK
+449 HHLDEEEHLNK
-460 TLLRFAEKYGVK
+460 VLLRFAEKYGVK
-472 ILAQNDTFYINK
+472 VLAQNDTFYINK
-484 DEAETQDILL
+484 EEAETQDILL

-509 FGKRYGLPNNQY
+509 FGKRYGLPNNEY
-521 NFKSQEEMA
+521 NFKSQKEMA
-530 KLFIDVPESIENFES
+530 LLFSDIPEAIENFED
-545 FLQKFEPYE
+545 FIKKFEPYQ
-554 LAREVLLPKFDIPEE
+554 LAREVLLPKFDIPDE
-569 FKDPQDDLDGGK
+569 FKDPQDDIDGGK

-593 EGAKKRYGDNI
+593 VGAKKRYGD
-604 TEDIKERLTFELEI
+604 TLPEETRERLQFELEI

-640 MGVSVGP
+640 MGVAVGP

-660 VGITNIDPIKYD
+660 IGITNIDPIKYD

-699 KIIQWVVD
+699 RIIQWVVD

-733 RVLELPLIDTDRLS
+733 RVLELPLSDTDRLS
-747 KNLPPNLNLTKLKNK
+747 KNLPPNLNLTKLKNRT
-762 SEVDLQKDFGK
+762 EADLQKDFGK

-784 KFNSTDLEGKVIQN
+784 KFKSDDLEGKVIQN
-798 AYQLEGSLR
+798 AFQLEGSLR

-824 NLIPVTVAKDS
+824 NLIPVSVAKDS
-835 TLLVSQFDNSV
+835 SLLVSQFDNSV

-858 GLRTLTIIAD
+858 GLRTLTIIGD
-868 ALEIIKKRTGES
+868 TIEIIRKRTGQTLN
-880 PDPDEF
+880 PDDF
-886 PLDDELTYDI
+886 PLDDETTYEI
-896 FKNGHTIGIF
+896 FKNGNTVGIF

-953 EEITYDLPAMEEY
+953 EEITYDLPDMEEY

-1007 EVLNKMEAKFL
+1007 DVLNKMEARFL
-1018 EGAIE
+1018 DGAIE
-1023 RGHDETKL
+1023 RGHPEEKL

-1104 DVNESGYEFTVN
+1104 DVNESDYEFTVN
-1116 DKGAIRFGMG
+1116 EKGAIRFGMG

-1134 AVEAIVQEREEN
+1134 AVEAIVKERVTN
-1146 GRYTNLFDF
+1146 GKYTNLFEF
-1155 FERVDLKNINKKVL
+1155 FERADLKNINKKVL
-1169 ENLVFGG
+1169 ENLVLAG
-1176 AFDELAN
+1176 AFDELGN
-1183 DNRAQFFSED
+1183 SNRAQFFAEE
-1193 NGSNTIEK
+1193 NGSSTIEK

-1208 YQDNKNASQHSLFG
+1208 YQDNKNSAQNSLFG
-1222 DLGEGEGFD
+1222 DLGDGGFD
-1231 IMKPEIPQ
+1231 VMKPLIPTT
-1239 IEEWSTMYKL
+1239 EEWSTMYKL
-1249 NKEKEVIGIYISA
+1249 GKEKEVVGIYISA
-1262 HPMDNYNYEL
+1262 HPMDNYKYEIAL
-1272 DIVRPIDIAELNEN
+1272 VKPMDISEVNEN
-1286 KESFVNKEVCLAG
+1286 KEKYINKEIYIAG
-1299 MITKF
+1299 MISRF
-1304 EHKEFNDGRD
+1304 EHKDINDGRT
-1314 RIAIF
+1314 RIAF
-1319 ELEDKTGTFQL
+1319 FDVEDKTGTISL
-1330 KLKKNYFEFQKYMI
+1330 KLKKNYLDLQKYLI
-1344 KDLFVLVRL
+1344 PNLFVLVKIM
-1353 TVGMIRDNGFIY
+1353 VGVIRDNGFVYI
-1365 FNVRNIEP
+1365 NVISIEE
-1373 LTEVLGKQTKK
+1373 LSDIIGKHAKK
-1384 LTLRIDVAELT
+1384 LTIKINL
-1395 EDTISYLLNL
+1395 EDLDENTLATLNKV
-1405 CERYEGTKE
+1405 CDENAGSKD
-1414 IHFELL
+1414 IHFEIL
-1420 DSKQKLMLETQ
+1420 DKKNNLFLETA
-1431 SLGKRINIDKPLL
+1431 SMNKRVNITKEVL
-1444 DEIKDKLHLNFR
+1444 DTIKDELFLDFR

>member
-14 PANANAPV
+14 PANAHAPV

-35 WQLHDENGDLLENFD
+35 WQLHNDNGDLIENYDF
-50 YIIKPEGYDIPFN
+50 IIKPEGYDIPFN

-81 LKTILDKF
+81 LKTVLEKF
-89 NAVLNEK
+89 NAVLADN

-118 SIDNSI
+118 SIQNTI
-124 AELPL
+124 ANLPL
-129 VDTAQV
+129 IDTARE
-135 GTNYCAIP
+135 GTDFCALP
-143 GGPGGGFKYPKLA
+143 GGMGGGFKYPKLS

-161 LFGYTFDEAHNAAA
+161 LFGYNFDEAHNAAA

-189 LNQVPSQKLFFTE
+189 LKQISPQKLHFTE
-202 EQLTQFIQNHPEPF
+202 EELNTFIKNHPKPF
-216 RPFDIVVRQ
+216 QPFDIVIRQ
-225 QVQEFN
+225 QVKDFN
-231 DKLKEKREGTT
+231 EQLKEKKEGDHK
-242 QSLDDI
+242 SVENI
-248 DYSHFFHFH
+248 NYSHFFHFH

-277 TLEYKMPALGITDTG
+277 TLEYNMPALGITDSG
-292 NLMGAFAFLNEM
+292 NLMGAFAFLNEI
-304 KKANGSIRD
+304 KKANGSIKD
-313 HNKKVDAGEISEPK
+313 HNKKVEAGEISEPLR
-327 KKEIMPIIGCE
+327 KEILPIIGCE
-338 LYVSE
+338 LYISE
-343 TYLQNKFTKDN
+343 NYLQNKFTKDN
-354 PDRRYTQVLLAKNHE
+354 PDRRYTQILIAKNHD

-398 EQYKENLIATTGS
+398 EKYKENLIATTGG
-411 LSSEVP
+411 LSSEIP
-417 SLLLNVGEKQ
+417 SLILNVGEKQ
-427 AEEAFVYWH
+427 AEEAFIYWLG
-436 NLFGDDFYIELFR
+436 LFGEDFYVELLR
-449 HNLDEEEHLNK
+449 HHLDEEEHLNK
-460 TLLRFAEKYGVK
+460 VLIKFANKYGVK
-472 ILAQNDTFYINK
+472 VLAQNDTFYINK
-484 DEAETQDILL
+484 EEAETQDILL

-509 FGKRYGLPNNQY
+509 FGKRYGLPNKEY
-521 NFKSQEEMA
+521 NFKSQKEMA
-530 KLFIDVPESIENFES
+530 QLFADIPEAIENFED
-545 FLQKFEPYE
+545 FIKKFKPYQ
-554 LAREVLLPKFDIPEE
+554 LTRDVLLPKFDIPVE
-569 FKDPQDDLDGGK
+569 FKDPQDQIDGGK
-581 RGENAYLAHLTW
+581 RGENAYLAYLTW
-593 EGAKKRYGDNI
+593 EGAKKRYGNNLPEK
-604 TEDIKERLTFELEI
+604 TKERLEFELET

-660 VGITNIDPIKYD
+660 IGITNIDPIKYD

-733 RVLELPLIDTDRLS
+733 RVLELPLSDTDRLS
-747 KNLPPNLNLTKLKNK
+747 KNLPPSLNLTKLKNK
-762 SEVDLQKDFGK
+762 SENDLIKDFGK
-773 EEAEPVLQLKQ
+773 EEAEPVLQLKH
-784 KFNSTDLEGKVIQN
+784 KFEVDDLEGKVIQN

-824 NLIPVTVAKDS
+824 NLIPVAVAKDS
-835 TLLVSQFDNSV
+835 SLLVSQFDNSV

-858 GLRTLTIIAD
+858 GLRTLTIISD
-868 ALEIIKKRTGES
+868 TIEIIRKRTGETLN
-880 PDPDEF
+880 PDEF
-886 PLDDELTYDI
+886 PLDDEKTYDI
-896 FKNGHTIGIF
+896 FKNGNTVGIF

-953 EEITYDLPAMEEY
+953 EEITYDLEDMEEY

-1007 EVLNKMEAKFL
+1007 EVLNKMEARFL

-1023 RGHDETKL
+1023 RGHPEDKL

-1071 FMAALLSNNLNNLT
+1071 FMAALLSNNLNNLS

-1104 DVNESGYEFTVN
+1104 DVNESDYEFTVN
-1116 DKGAIRFGMG
+1116 EKGAIRFGMG

-1134 AVEAIVQEREEN
+1134 AVEAVVHERQN
-1146 GRYTNLFDF
+1146 KGKYNNLFEF
-1155 FERVDLKNINKKVL
+1155 FERTDLKNINKKVL
-1169 ENLVFGG
+1169 ENLVLAG

-1183 DNRAQFFSED
+1183 NNRAQFFIEE

-1201 LVRYGTA
+1201 LVRYGIA
-1208 YQDNKNASQHSLFG
+1208 YQDNKNSAQNSLFG
-1222 DLGEGEGFD
+1222 DLGDEGFD
-1231 IMKPEIPQ
+1231 VMKPVIPTT
-1239 IEEWSTMYKL
+1239 EEWSTMHKL
-1249 NKEKEVIGIYISA
+1249 SKEKEVVGIYISA
-1262 HPMDNYNYEL
+1262 HPMDNYKYEIAL
-1272 DIVRPIDIAELNEN
+1272 IKPKDIAEINEH
-1286 KESFVNKEVCLAG
+1286 KENYINKEVFIAG
-1299 MITKF
+1299 MITRF
-1304 EHKEFNDGRD
+1304 EHREINDGRTRVAFFD
-1314 RIAIF
+1314 V
-1319 ELEDKTGTFQL
+1319 EDKTGTISL
-1330 KLKKNYFEFQKYMI
+1330 KLKKNYLDLQKYLI
-1344 KDLFVLVRL
+1344 PNLFVLIKI
-1353 TVGMIRDNGFIY
+1353 TVGMIRDNGFVYI
-1365 FNVRNIEP
+1365 NVLNMEE
-1373 LTEVLGKQTKK
+1373 LSEVISKHAKK
-1384 LTLRIDVAELT
+1384 LTIKINLEDLDENTLTTLNKVCDENSGSKDIHFEIIDKKNNMFLESASMNKRVN
-1395 EDTISYLLNL
+1395 I
-1405 CERYEGTKE
+1405 TKE
-1414 IHFELL
+1414 IL
-1420 DSKQKLMLETQ
+1420 DV
-1431 SLGKRINIDKPLL
+1431 
-1444 DEIKDKLHLNFR
+1444 IKDELFLDFKLN
-1456 LN
+1456 